1 MRLTNSFSVPVP
13 VDTAWATL
21 LDVQR
26 VAPCMPGATVDRLDG
41 DDIFGSV
48 KVKLGPIIMRYQG
61 TMTFTEK
68 DEAGHRT
75 VLTARADEARG
86 GGFVDATISATLA
99 SAGAGTE
106 VSVVTDLKVT
116 GKAAQLGGNVLA
128 DVSRHL
134 IGQFATNLATEIQS
148 PSTSDG
154 VAPVPPGSGD
164 SLNAL
169 ELLKAP
175 ARRLLPPAL
184 TGMVLGLVFGL
195 VIGRCRGGPAH

>member
-21 LDVQR
+21 LDVER
-26 VAPCMPGATVDRLDG
+26 VAPCMPGATVDRVDG

-48 KVKLGPIIMRYQG
+48 KVKLGPIVMRYQG
-61 TMTFTEK
+61 TMTFAEK

-86 GGFVDATISATLA
+86 GGFVTATIAATLTE
-99 SAGAGTE
+99 AGAGTD
-106 VSVVTDLKVT
+106 VSVVTDLEVT

-134 IGQFATNLATEIQS
+134 IGQFATNLAAEFQS
-148 PSTSDG
+148 PSTSDSA
-154 VAPVPPGSGD
+154 APGD

-184 TGMVLGLVFGL
+184 TGMVLGLLFGL
-195 VIGRCRGGPAH
+195 VIGRRRH